1 MQGQI
6 PNWKQQLCI
15 ATEHKL
21 LSLLFLRIPR
31 SNEWQVESIESLTY
45 WKFEKWYQSESR
57 INHGEEEVR
66 SIPVVAET
74 PGLGGT
80 VM

>member
-1 MQGQI
+1 MYV
-6 PNWKQQLCI
+6 
-15 ATEHKL
+15 
-21 LSLLFLRIPR
+21 SL
-31 SNEWQVESIESLTY
+31 ESIESLTY

-66 SIPVVAET
+66 NIPVVAET